1 MHPLPRIVIFPPM
14 SQQPANPTPDAPSSA
29 GFAWRRRIAAAS
41 ALLGRLPWLLPA
53 LSFGAGWI
61 GFALVERG
69 VELARLV
76 ALLALIGWPWLLI
89 EPLVRRYLERRGGH
103 RFASF
108 ASNFVTQS
116 LQQELLFFSL
126 PLMFGATQP
135 DPGQIA
141 FAGLTGLAALVS
153 TVDPI
158 YERHVAA
165 HAPARLAFQ
174 LYCSWV
180 AALVVLPMVVG
191 LPLERALPLSLALV
205 AVWMI
210 FALPYVLASVPGRR
224 QRTGWLVGLLAAP
237 LLVWTLRDHIPAAGL
252 STQEARIARSI
263 EGLKP
268 GPEVHTIPLSTLSE
282 GVVAYARIRA
292 PMGLAQ
298 EVVFDWRHNGYSEP
312 IPAKIH
318 GGSANGWRTW
328 SRKRVFPRDALG
340 HWTVDVRT
348 PQGQLIE
355 RMRFTVV
362 KD

>member
-1 MHPLPRIVIFPPM
+1 M
-14 SQQPANPTPDAPSSA
+14 SQEPTESPTTTASTA
-29 GFAWRRRIAAAS
+29 GFVWRRRLAAAS
-41 ALLGRLPWLLPA
+41 VLLERLPWLVPV

-69 VELARLV
+69 AGLARLV
-76 ALLALIGWPWLLI
+76 ALLALIGWPWLLM
-89 EPLVRRYLERRGGH
+89 EPLVRRLLEQRGGH

-108 ASNFVTQS
+108 ASNFITQS

-126 PLMFGATQP
+126 PLMIGATQP
-135 DPGQIA
+135 DPGQIV
-141 FAGLTGLAALVS
+141 FAGLAGLAALIS
-153 TVDPI
+153 TIDPI
-158 YERHVAA
+158 YERHIAK

-191 LPLERALPLSLALV
+191 LPLERALPLSLAVV

-210 FALPYVLASVPGRR
+210 FALPFVLATVPGRR

-237 LLVWTLRDHIPAAGL
+237 LLMWMLRDHIPAAGL

-268 GPEVHTIPLSTLSE
+268 GPEVQTIPLSTLGE

-298 EVVFDWRHNGYSEP
+298 EVVFDWRHNGSSEP
-312 IPAKIH
+312 ITARIH
-318 GGSANGWRTW
+318 GGTGNGWRTF
-328 SRKRVFPRDALG
+328 SRKRVFPQDALG
-340 HWTVDVRT
+340 QWTVDVRT

-362 KD
+362 NG